1 MTDFV
6 GRVIDLLSQDPQFK
20 RHIAHVQVLPARDAV
35 YGDIGKALPEPI
47 MNYLTA
53 KKIRLYHHQ
62 CAAIEAIRDEKNV
75 VITTPTAS
83 GKTLAFNLPVFEA
96 LYLDQGAT
104 ALYLYPTK
112 ALSNDQLKVLK
123 EVEDGTHIKVNPN
136 VYDGDT
142 PQSKRPRIRES
153 SRMVISNPYELH
165 QVLPWHYKWRKFL
178 SRLKFIVIDEAHHY
192 RGVFGSNFSLV
203 IRRLLRI
210 CQSYEAKP
218 QFILATATLANPVEF
233 SEKLVGRKFTLIS
246 EDGSPKG
253 KKYFM
258 MYNPFEDVIEGLST
272 HQETKDLFLFF
283 VKNGLVTLCF
293 TVSRRMAELVASWT
307 KAELKKTGSALGEMV
322 ASYRAGYLPEERRQI
337 ENALKEGKL
346 CGITS
351 TNALEL
357 GIDIGSLD
365 CVIISGYPGTI
376 ISTWQQAG
384 RAGRGTDESAAV
396 LVAFENPLDQYLMR
410 HPDRFFGQS
419 HEYAIIDLNNP
430 YIVSGHLLCAA
441 AEKPVSISVDRQYF
455 GAETSELLDELGKQ
469 SLVKNTPAGWVYSGK
484 GRPHDAVS
492 LENITSDTF
501 KVVCEGLLLETMDR
515 EHAFR
520 EGHTGAVMLHQG
532 ESYLVEDFDH
542 AHRLIRVRKQE
553 VDYFTQPVLVSD
565 VKIIGE
571 FDRRKFGDFLLSLG
585 EVDVSEQYVKYKIK
599 KFDRVIGV
607 ENLDLP
613 PLKFRTAGMWLSI
626 PQSLEA
632 VLESQGMDFEGS
644 LHGAEHALIDLMPF
658 TVMCDAWDLGGLS
671 VRYHPDTGRPTII
684 VHESVE
690 GGIGLCEK
698 GYELF
703 DQIVKMTLELVSDCR
718 CDAGCPSCIISPRC
732 GNENRPLD
740 KKGAIIL
747 LQELMKAVGGSGRS

>member
-1 MTDFV
+1 MADFV
-6 GRVIDLLSQDPQFK
+6 GRVIELLSQDPQFK
-20 RHIAHVQVLPARDAV
+20 KHLARVQVLPARDAV

-47 MNYLTA
+47 MNYLAANKT
-53 KKIRLYHHQ
+53 RLYQHQ
-62 CAAIEAIRDEKNV
+62 CAALEAIRREKNV

-96 LYLDQGAT
+96 LYLDPEAT
-104 ALYLYPTK
+104 SLYLYPTK

-123 EVEDGTHIKVNPN
+123 ELEEGTGIVVNPN

-153 SRMVISNPYELH
+153 SRVVISNPYELH

-178 SRLKFIVIDEAHHY
+178 SRLEFIVIDEAHHY

-210 CQSYEAKP
+210 CQSYQARP
-218 QFILATATLANPVEF
+218 QFILSTATLANPVEF

-246 EDGSPKG
+246 EDGAPKG
-253 KKYFM
+253 KKYFV
-258 MYNPFEDVIEGLST
+258 MYNPFEDLIEGLST

-283 VKNGLVTLCF
+283 VKSGLQTLCF

-307 KAELKKTGSALGEMV
+307 KAELKRTGSALSEMI

-384 RAGRGTDESAAV
+384 RAGRGRDESAAV

-410 HPDRFFGQS
+410 HPDRFFGKT
-419 HEYAIIDLNNP
+419 HEHAIIDLDNP

-441 AEKPVSISVDRQYF
+441 AEKPVDVAVDQQYF
-455 GAETSELLDELGKQ
+455 GGATRELLDELGKQ

-492 LENITSDTF
+492 LENISSETF
-501 KVVCEGLLLETMDR
+501 KVVCEGELLETMDR

-520 EGHTGAVMLHQG
+520 EGHKGAVMLHQG
-532 ESYLVEDFDH
+532 ETFLVEDLDLGQG
-542 AHRLIRVRKQE
+542 LIRVRKE
-553 VDYFTQPVLVSD
+553 ELDYFTQPVSISD
-565 VKIIGE
+565 VKIVSE
-571 FDRRKFGDFLLSLG
+571 FDRRKSGGFQLFLG
-585 EVDVSEQYVKYKIK
+585 EVDASQQYVKYKIK
-599 KFDRVIGV
+599 KFDQVIGI
-607 ENLDLP
+607 EDLDLP
-613 PLKFRTAGMWLSI
+613 PLVYRTSGLWLTL
-626 PQSLEA
+626 PEHLERKIEN
-632 VLESQGMDFEGS
+632 LGLDFEGS

-658 TVMCDAWDLGGLS
+658 TVMCDGWDLGGLA
-671 VRYHPDTGRPTII
+671 VRHHPDTGRPTII

-732 GNENRPLD
+732 GNDNRPLD
-740 KKGAIIL
+740 KKGAVIL
-747 LQELMKAVGGSGRS
+747 LQELMKAISP